1 MQAYTST
8 VVEIVFS
15 WREVVARVGF
25 MGVTQLQHD
34 VGACGILKRLIGR
47 MDQGSVT

>member
-1 MQAYTST
+1 MLP
-8 VVEIVFS
+8 
-15 WREVVARVGF
+15 REWKLFFHGGQVVARVGF

-34 VGACGILKRLIGR
+34 AGACGILKKLIGR